1 MDIKVGVYFEP
12 DRLMKEFQG
21 CFYTVTLVTPDG
33 TEMIE
38 CADEHVHPRRA
49 AKEAGLD
56 MPYFVPRGIMTFG
69 RPPGRS
75 AGVRL
80 ALGGKTRRASGAGLD
95 S

>member
-38 CADEHVHPRRA
+38 CADDPLDARPRRQA
-49 AKEAGLD
+49 SRPNTWSK
-56 MPYFVPRGIMTFG
+56 IG
-69 RPPGRS
+69 R
-75 AGVRL
+75 
-80 ALGGKTRRASGAGLD
+80 
-95 S
+95 